1 MIVVTEGAERAEGD
15 EVVGDEEKAH
25 HNVAEVEILAS
36 DEDERCGDEE
46 ELGEG
51 VVVETEA
58 FESPHT
64 QTAEKGN
71 GGENGGGYIIGGGD
85 GEHHL
90 IGLVEHFG
98 DELHVVAQG
107 GAHGGETHHEVGE
120 GAKTVGDETQYE
132 NDVEGT
138 YAGFCFGVFQGFV
151 DMLIRGYVDM
161 LIRLYVDMLI
171 G

>member
-15 EVVGDEEKAH
+15 EIVGDEEKAH

-46 ELGEG
+46 KFGYG
-51 VVVETEA
+51 VIVEADT

-64 QTAEKGN
+64 KTAEKGD

-98 DELHVVAQG
+98 DELHVVAQS
-107 GAHGGETHHEVGE
+107 GAHGWKAHHEVGE
-120 GAKTVGDETQYE
+120 GAKSVGDETQYE

-151 DMLIRGYVDM
+151 DMLIRGYVNTF
-161 LIRLYVDMLI
+161 ICLYVDRVM